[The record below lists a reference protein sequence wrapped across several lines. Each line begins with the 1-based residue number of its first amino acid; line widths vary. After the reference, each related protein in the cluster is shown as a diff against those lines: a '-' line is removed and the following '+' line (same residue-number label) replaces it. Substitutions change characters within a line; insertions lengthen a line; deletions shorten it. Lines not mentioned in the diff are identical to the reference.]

1 MIKKIGTLFLLL
13 VVLVGCNSKPTYTE
27 IVQDDTFSIH
37 VPTTMQKTRALNG
50 EATLQLQNV
59 KEELYLIVIKENK
72 KEIDELFKATA
83 IAGEG
88 EDIFGDFSETT
99 LEYLTST
106 VEELDPEE
114 LKLQESMLNNLPVR
128 MVDFTARVSGLDVY
142 YKFSAFEGKEN
153 YYQVLTWTMKEY
165 KDKNQEVMNQMI
177 DSFKEVMK

>member
-1 MIKKIGTLFLLL
+1 MIKKIGTLLLL
-13 VVLVGCNSKPTYTE
+13 MVVLVGCKNKAEYID
-27 IVQDDTFSIH
+27 IVQDDTFSVS

-83 IAGEG
+83 VAGEG
-88 EDIFGDFSETT
+88 EDIFGDFSQTT

-106 VEELDPEE
+106 VEELNPEE
-114 LKLQESMLNNLPVR
+114 LKLQVSMQHNLPTR
-128 MVDFTARVSGLDVY
+128 KVDFTARISGLDVY
-142 YKFSAFEGKEN
+142 YKFAAFEGKED

-165 KDKNQEVMNQMI
+165 KEKNQEVMNKML
-177 DSFKEVMK
+177 DSFKETK